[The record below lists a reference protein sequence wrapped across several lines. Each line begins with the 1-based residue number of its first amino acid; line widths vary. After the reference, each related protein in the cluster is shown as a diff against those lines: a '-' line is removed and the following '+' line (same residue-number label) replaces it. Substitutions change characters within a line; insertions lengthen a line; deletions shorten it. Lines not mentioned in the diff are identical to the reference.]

1 MKKGSP
7 SFWVRW
13 RVAAGYPLALVG
25 FYFARP
31 TWKSLWE
38 GAIVAVVGLLIRC
51 AAAGIVRKG
60 EQLATSGIYAWTRNP
75 LYFGST
81 ILAAGFVIVAN
92 SWIVAALVFAYILVF
107 YPSVIRREGRDL
119 RVRFGPQYDAYASR
133 VMVFFP
139 WPSRQPDGEP
149 RFSWAQ
155 YMRNHEYRAAFGSAA
170 ALGLLFLRMWIR
182 FRFNV

>member
-1 MKKGSP
+1 
-7 SFWVRW
+7 VRW

-31 TWKSLWE
+31 SWQTLWE
-38 GAIVAVVGLLIRC
+38 GAIVAAIGLIIRC

-81 ILAAGFVIVAN
+81 ILAAGFVVAAN
-92 SWIVAALVFAYILVF
+92 SWLVASLVFAYIVIF

-119 RVRFGPQYDAYASR
+119 RARFGPAYDAYALR
-133 VMVFFP
+133 VQVFLP
-139 WPSRQPDGEP
+139 WPTRQPAGEP
-149 RFSWAQ
+149 AFSWPQ

-170 ALGLLFLRMWIR
+170 ALGLLALRMWIR
-182 FRFNV
+182 IRFNV